1 MRTMTIGTAAGLA
14 GVGVETV
21 RFYERR
27 GLIDQ
32 PPRPANAGFRVY
44 TEQTVERIR
53 LIRQAQELGFS
64 LAEIAELLALRAD
77 PSADCA
83 DVRDHAEAKL
93 DEVDRKI
100 AGLEH
105 LRSALAQIIA
115 ACPGQGALQACTIMD
130 ALAGA
135 GMDALA
141 GAGPTTAV
149 GKQRNER
156 RP

>member
-1 MRTMTIGTAAGLA
+1 MTTMTIGKAARLS

-32 PPRPANAGFRVY
+32 PPTPANGGFRVY
-44 TEQTVERIR
+44 PEPTVERIR
-53 LIRQAQELGFS
+53 FIRQAQELGFS
-64 LAEIAELLALRAD
+64 LAEIDALLALRAD
-77 PSADCA
+77 PSTDCA
-83 DVRDHAEAKL
+83 DVRDHARAKL

-105 LRSALAQIIA
+105 LRRALAQIIA
-115 ACPGQGALQACTIMD
+115 ACPGQGALGACTIME

-135 GMDALA
+135 GMDAPA
-141 GAGPTTAV
+141 GAGPRTAV
-149 GKQRNER
+149 GKQRKER

>member
-1 MRTMTIGTAAGLA
+1 MSTMTIGKAARLA

-32 PPRPANAGFRVY
+32 PPRPANGGFRVY
-44 TEQTVERIR
+44 PEQTVECIR
-53 LIRQAQELGFS
+53 FIRQAQELGFS

-105 LRSALAQIIA
+105 LRQALARIIA

-135 GMDALA
+135 GQR
-141 GAGPTTAV
+141 TAV
-149 GKQRNER
+149 GTQRNER

>member
-1 MRTMTIGTAAGLA
+1 MTIGKAARLS

-32 PPRPANAGFRVY
+32 PPTPANGGFRVY
-44 TEQTVERIR
+44 PEPTVERIR
-53 LIRQAQELGFS
+53 FIRQAQELGFS
-64 LAEIAELLALRAD
+64 LAEIAGLLALRAD

-83 DVRDHAEAKL
+83 EVRDHAEAKL
-93 DEVDRKI
+93 DEVERKI

-105 LRSALAQIIA
+105 LRQALAQIIA
-115 ACPGQGALQACTIMD
+115 ACPGQGALGACTIME

-135 GMDALA
+135 GMDAPA
-141 GAGPTTAV
+141 GAGPRTAV

>member
-1 MRTMTIGTAAGLA
+1 MRTMTIGKAAGRA

-32 PPRPANAGFRVY
+32 PTTPANGGFRVY
-44 TEQTVERIR
+44 PEQTVERIR
-53 LIRQAQELGFS
+53 FIRQAQELGFS
-64 LAEIAELLALRAD
+64 LAEIAGLLALRAD

-83 DVRDHAEAKL
+83 DVRDHARAKL

-115 ACPGQGALQACTIMD
+115 ACPGQGALQTCTIMD

-135 GMDALA
+135 G
-141 GAGPTTAV
+141 PRTVV

-156 RP
+156 

>member
-1 MRTMTIGTAAGLA
+1 MTTMTIGKTARLA

-27 GLIDQ
+27 GLIVQ
-32 PPRPANAGFRVY
+32 PPRPANGGFRVY
-44 TEQTVERIR
+44 PEPTVERIR
-53 LIRQAQELGFS
+53 FIRQAQKLGFS
-64 LAEIAELLALRAD
+64 LAEIAELLSLRAD
-77 PSADCA
+77 PSTDCA
-83 DVRDHAEAKL
+83 EVRNHAEAKL

-105 LRSALAQIIA
+105 LRSALAFIIA
-115 ACPGQGALQACTIMD
+115 ACPGQGALQACTI
-130 ALAGA
+130 L
-135 GMDALA
+135 DALA
-141 GAGPTTAV
+141 GAGPTTAA

>member
-1 MRTMTIGTAAGLA
+1 MTTMTIGKAAREA

-32 PPRPANAGFRVY
+32 PPRPANGGFRVY
-44 TEQTVERIR
+44 PEQTVERICF
-53 LIRQAQELGFS
+53 IRQAQELGFS
-64 LAEIAELLALRAD
+64 LAEIAELLSLRAD

-83 DVRDHAEAKL
+83 DVRGHAEAKL

-135 GMDALA
+135 GHATDDRKL
-141 GAGPTTAV
+141 
-149 GKQRNER
+149 RNES

>member
-1 MRTMTIGTAAGLA
+1 MRTMTIGKAARLS

-32 PPRPANAGFRVY
+32 PPRPANGGFRVY
-44 TEQTVERIR
+44 PEPTVERIR
-53 LIRQAQELGFS
+53 FIRQAQELGFS
-64 LAEIAELLALRAD
+64 LAEIAGLLALRAD

-83 DVRDHAEAKL
+83 EVRDHAEAKL
-93 DEVDRKI
+93 DEVERKI

-105 LRSALAQIIA
+105 LRQALAQIIA
-115 ACPGQGALQACTIMD
+115 ACPGQGALGACTIMD

>member
-1 MRTMTIGTAAGLA
+1 MTTMTIGKAARLS

-32 PPRPANAGFRVY
+32 PPTPANGGFRVY
-44 TEQTVERIR
+44 PEPTVERIR
-53 LIRQAQELGFS
+53 FIRQAQELGFS
-64 LAEIAELLALRAD
+64 LAEIAGLLALRAD

-83 DVRDHAEAKL
+83 EVRDHARAKL

-105 LRSALAQIIA
+105 LRQALAQIIA
-115 ACPGQGALQACTIMD
+115 ACPGQGALGACTIME

-135 GMDALA
+135 GMDAPA

>member
-1 MRTMTIGTAAGLA
+1 MTIGKAAGQA
-14 GVGVETV
+14 GCGVETV

-32 PPRPANAGFRVY
+32 PPRPANGGFRIY
-44 TEQTVERIR
+44 PGPTIERIR
-53 LIRQAQELGFS
+53 FIRQAQELGFS
-64 LAEIAELLALRAD
+64 LAEIAGLLALRAD

-83 DVRDHAEAKL
+83 DVRHHARAKL

-105 LRSALAQIIA
+105 LRSALARIIA
-115 ACPGQGALQACTIMD
+115 ACPGQGALRTCTIMD
-130 ALAGA
+130 ALN
-135 GMDALA
+135 
-141 GAGPTTAV
+141 GAGPTAGD
-149 GKQRNER
+149 GKLRKER